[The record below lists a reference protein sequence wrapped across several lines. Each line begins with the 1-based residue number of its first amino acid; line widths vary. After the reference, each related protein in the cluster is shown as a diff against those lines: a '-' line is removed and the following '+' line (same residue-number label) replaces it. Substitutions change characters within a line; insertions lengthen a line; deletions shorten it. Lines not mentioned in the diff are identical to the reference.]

1 MAQTKRER
9 LSVDVSPEEHRQI
22 KAFAALQ
29 GKTIREFVLD
39 CIKLSLRNA
48 KEKAILNAMVS
59 QPSEPLVELW
69 DNDKDAAYDDL

>member
-39 CIKLSLRNA
+39 CIKQRIRNA
-48 KEKAILNAMVS
+48 KEKAVLNAMVS
-59 QPSEPLVELW
+59 QPSEALVELW
-69 DNDKDAAYDDL
+69 DNDKDAAYDEL